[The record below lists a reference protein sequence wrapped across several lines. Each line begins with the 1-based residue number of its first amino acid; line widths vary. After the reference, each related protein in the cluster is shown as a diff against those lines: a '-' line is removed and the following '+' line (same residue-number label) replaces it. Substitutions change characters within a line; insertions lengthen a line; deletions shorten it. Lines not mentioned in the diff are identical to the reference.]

1 MILMILKKEQISE
14 ERINCYLSLNS
25 KISKVTIGNKTFEMD
40 LSSIKE
46 IESSDKYDI
55 VTNYLLRIN
64 KLLSNLKN
72 KDENFINSNI
82 NIFVDNKMVE
92 KIIKPEG
99 FIIAKPSK
107 EFKKSVDNVRLKAML
122 GITLQ
127 ELSNFKNIDLIFE
140 NFLLKE
146 ESNMDNN
153 TFKHSNE
160 DNNFD
165 LNMDISGLN
174 DMINVS
180 DVDSL
185 NYDEDDLFKEFDLNA
200 ENLFVEKNTD
210 NFVFEDENI
219 SIPEYSIES
228 NEDKLDTF
236 KVEEEENFEFIYSED
251 SFLEN
256 SNTESVANEETL
268 HITDEPLTIDDTF
281 VFETKDEIESINNDF
296 ILSVD
301 DNSKSNP
308 SFTESE
314 SEDFVYSSSTEEIY
328 KPVDTDSEIL
338 TFTENTEEIYKSVD
352 TDSETL
358 TFTENIE
365 EFISSNDILY
375 TDNKEITED
384 KSSNINETEILP
396 KATNIEEDIKIY
408 DTIEVKEDTTMDKNN
423 IKNNKTL
430 DINDKFIQN
439 ELMELKNLLE
449 SKSNS
454 YKHRFAEL
462 NAKYEEKHLA
472 LKDLNLTD
480 EAQQLKVFKEFLSCK
495 STMISLKELDN
506 TYKDIIS
513 DIEKRI
519 SNIKK

>member
-1 MILMILKKEQISE
+1 MILMILKKEHISG

-296 ILSVD
+296 ILSAD

-328 KPVDTDSEIL
+328 KPADTDSEIL
-338 TFTENTEEIYKSVD
+338 TFTENT
-352 TDSETL
+352 
-358 TFTENIE
+358 E

-439 ELMELKNLLE
+439 ELIELKNLLE
-449 SKSNS
+449 SKANS
-454 YKHRFAEL
+454 YKNRFTEL

-472 LKDLNLTD
+472 LKDLSLTD
-480 EAQQLKVFKEFLSCK
+480 ETQQLKIFKEFLSCK

-506 TYKDIIS
+506 TCKDIIS

-519 SNIKK
+519 SDIKK

>member
-200 ENLFVEKNTD
+200 ENLFVEKNT
-210 NFVFEDENI
+210 ER
-219 SIPEYSIES
+219 
-228 NEDKLDTF
+228 
-236 KVEEEENFEFIYSED
+236 
-251 SFLEN
+251 
-256 SNTESVANEETL
+256 
-268 HITDEPLTIDDTF
+268 
-281 VFETKDEIESINNDF
+281 
-296 ILSVD
+296 
-301 DNSKSNP
+301 
-308 SFTESE
+308 
-314 SEDFVYSSSTEEIY
+314 
-328 KPVDTDSEIL
+328 
-338 TFTENTEEIYKSVD
+338 
-352 TDSETL
+352 
-358 TFTENIE
+358 
-365 EFISSNDILY
+365 
-375 TDNKEITED
+375 
-384 KSSNINETEILP
+384 
-396 KATNIEEDIKIY
+396 
-408 DTIEVKEDTTMDKNN
+408 
-423 IKNNKTL
+423 
-430 DINDKFIQN
+430 
-439 ELMELKNLLE
+439 
-449 SKSNS
+449 NS
-454 YKHRFAEL
+454 Y
-462 NAKYEEKHLA
+462 
-472 LKDLNLTD
+472 
-480 EAQQLKVFKEFLSCK
+480 
-495 STMISLKELDN
+495 
-506 TYKDIIS
+506 
-513 DIEKRI
+513 
-519 SNIKK
+519 

>member
-328 KPVDTDSEIL
+328 KPVDTDSE
-338 TFTENTEEIYKSVD
+338 
-352 TDSETL
+352 TL